1 MNSSDVH
8 LSPINELEKVIL
20 EVDINGGEEDDRVVV
35 NEASIGK
42 QSFVSIS
49 YDPKY

>member
-8 LSPINELEKVIL
+8 LSPVGELEKVIL
-20 EVDINGGEEDDRVVV
+20 EVDVNGGEEDDRAAV

-42 QSFVSIS
+42 
-49 YDPKY
+49 